1 VRFRAAGLAAP
12 PLAALGLAAPALRR
26 TLLLFFAALLGF
38 GGSARAQVEA
48 TPPPPAKPVTSRI
61 GRTGEE
67 RDRFELGAAV
77 PEGYFE
83 LLGTFAYRRF
93 IHQSSVFDQSMQIE
107 LTGTKRDYL
116 TEGTLTLYYF
126 LRPLITYKQE
136 WRLRPLLEIGPGA
149 HLAIQTADIVGFSE
163 TGFHARAYLKTHAYG
178 GAEFLL
184 TPRFGFLVRG
194 RFSVPAHRPLD
205 YAQAAIFL
213 R

>member
-1 VRFRAAGLAAP
+1 VRVHAAGLAA
-12 PLAALGLAAPALRR
+12 AGLRR
-26 TLLLFFAALLGF
+26 TLLLCFAALLGF

-83 LLGTFAYRRF
+83 ALGTFAYRRF
-93 IHQSSVFDQSMQIE
+93 IHQSSAFDQSMQIE

-149 HLAIQTADIVGFSE
+149 HLAVQTADIVGFTE

-184 TPRFGFLVRG
+184 TRRFGFLVRG

>member
-1 VRFRAAGLAAP
+1 
-12 PLAALGLAAPALRR
+12 
-26 TLLLFFAALLGF
+26 LGF

-48 TPPPPAKPVTSRI
+48 TPPPPRPVTSRI
-61 GRTGEE
+61 GRTSEE

-77 PEGYFE
+77 PEGYFNV
-83 LLGTFAYRRF
+83 LGTFAYRRF
-93 IHQSSVFDQSMQIE
+93 IHQSTAFDQSMQVE
-107 LTGTKRDYL
+107 VTGTTKDYL

-126 LRPLITYKQE
+126 LRPRISYREE

-149 HLAIQTADIVGFSE
+149 HLSVQTADVVGFSE
-163 TGFHARAYLKTHAYG
+163 TAFHARAYLKSHAYG

-184 TPRFGFLVRG
+184 TRRFGILVRG
-194 RFSVPAHRPLD
+194 RLSVPAHHPFD